1 MKNIVL
7 IGFMGT
13 GKTAVARMLAKSLGY
28 PFVDT
33 DERIEYATGLK
44 LSEVWKK
51 YGERRFRSEEEL
63 VFKKLAGSESQIIAV
78 GGGAELN
85 SNLFTYLGEDN
96 FVVLLESTPDII
108 YQRLSRKNTRS
119 MLGKK
124 VTAETVAGLL
134 AEKTPVYVQNAHMRV
149 NTAEHSLEEIAE
161 QIVAAYKKE
170 N

>member
-13 GKTAVARMLAKSLGY
+13 GKTAVARMLAKALGY
-28 PFVDT
+28 HLVDT

-44 LSEVWKK
+44 LVDVWKK
-51 YGERRFRSEEEL
+51 YGQRRFRSEEEL
-63 VFKKLAGSESQIIAV
+63 VFKKLQGGEQQVIAV
-78 GGGAELN
+78 GGGVDLN
-85 SNLFTYLGEDN
+85 PNIFTYLGKDN

-108 YQRLSRKNTRS
+108 YQRLARKNTRS

-124 VTAETVAGLL
+124 VTAETVANLL
-134 AEKTPVYVQNAHMRV
+134 TEKMPSYEKVAHMKV
-149 NTAEHSLEEIAE
+149 NTAEHSLEEITE
-161 QIVAAYKKE
+161 QIIQEYKKA

>member
-13 GKTAVARMLAKSLGY
+13 GKTAVARMLAKALGY

-44 LSEVWKK
+44 LVDVWKK

-63 VFKKLAGSESQIIAV
+63 VFKKLGSSENQIIAV
-78 GGGAELN
+78 GGGADLN
-85 SNLFTYLGEDN
+85 LKLFTYLGEDN

-124 VTAETVAGLL
+124 VTVETVANLL
-134 AEKTPVYVQNAHMRV
+134 AEKKDAYEKIAHMKV

-161 QIVAAYKKE
+161 QIITEYEKRK
-170 N
+170 